1 MQNTTLQ
8 VITVFMGFFAIMNP
22 IGNVPIFLALS
33 QDYSKKN
40 QKKVALTGVVWAFTI
55 VTIFTVGGHFF
66 FKLFGITLP
75 AFQIAGGLILFVIG
89 YQMLNGKSNIMHHD
103 PNMSEAELEQ
113 EAKMVGITPL
123 ALPILAGPGTIS
135 TAMNFVGIQG
145 TYINIA
151 IVVGIFLVMC
161 VITYFTFISGKWLM
175 TKLSPSFLK
184 VMSRIMGLILAVI
197 AIQMLIMGIGGAIET
212 YNTMK

>member
-1 MQNTTLQ
+1 
-8 VITVFMGFFAIMNP
+8 MGFFAIMNP